1 MTCLII
7 DDEALAQDIIEHHIA
22 QTSYLTLM
30 GKCDNALEAFS
41 FLGSHQVDL
50 IFLDIK
56 LPKVNGL
63 DFIRLLKRPPKVILT
78 TAHTEYAV
86 ASYELNV
93 VDYLVKPIG
102 LERFLQA
109 VDKAKALVKN
119 NSAQVVPV
127 SPPPKDIFIKSEG
140 KLLRINMAD
149 IRYVESFRNY
159 LLIHTGTQKIT
170 TYATMA
176 HLETQFAASPD
187 FIRIHKSYLINK
199 NYITEIMGNVVT
211 VGKAELPVG
220 AVYKTDMM
228 KLLRVL

>member
-7 DDEALAQDIIEHHIA
+7 DDEVLAQDIIEHYIA
-22 QTSYLTLM
+22 QTPYLTLM
-30 GKCDNALEAFS
+30 GKCDNALDAFS
-41 FLGSHQVDL
+41 FLGNHHVDL

-63 DFIRLLKRPPKVILT
+63 DFIRLLKYPPKVILT

-109 VDKAKALVKN
+109 VDKAKALVKDT
-119 NSAQVVPV
+119 SRETGAAAL
-127 SPPPKDIFIKSEG
+127 PPNDIFIKSEG

-159 LLIHTGTQKIT
+159 LLIHTNTKKIT
-170 TYATMA
+170 TYATMV
-176 HLETQFAASPD
+176 HLEAQFAASPD

-199 NYITEIMGNVVT
+199 NHITEIMGNIVT
-211 VGKAELPVG
+211 IGKSELPVG